1 MKEMPAR
8 GPYRPRRILDDPHAY
23 VALLDRTPAR
33 DAGFTWV
40 LSGSDLRPV
49 ADLDRDMLDLHAG
62 IVQRTPALSQWTDV
76 ASCLPYERRPP

>member
-1 MKEMPAR
+1 
-8 GPYRPRRILDDPHAY
+8 
-23 VALLDRTPAR
+23 
-33 DAGFTWV
+33 V